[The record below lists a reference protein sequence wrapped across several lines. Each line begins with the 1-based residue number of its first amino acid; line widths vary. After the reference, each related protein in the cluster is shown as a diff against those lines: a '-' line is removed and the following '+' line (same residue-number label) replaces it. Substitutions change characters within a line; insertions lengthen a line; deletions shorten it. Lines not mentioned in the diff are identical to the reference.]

1 MGFFDFAKKPKTLDE
16 EQEEDD
22 RLTVEQSIAAKK
34 AAIAELKRRG
44 QDPENFKEGGKLNFQ
59 KIWQWLK
66 SH

>member
-22 RLTVEQSIAAKK
+22 RLTVEHSIWQKK

-44 QDPENFKEGGKLNFQ
+44 QDANNFKEGGKFNWS
-59 KIWQWLK
+59 KIWTWLK
-66 SH
+66 TH